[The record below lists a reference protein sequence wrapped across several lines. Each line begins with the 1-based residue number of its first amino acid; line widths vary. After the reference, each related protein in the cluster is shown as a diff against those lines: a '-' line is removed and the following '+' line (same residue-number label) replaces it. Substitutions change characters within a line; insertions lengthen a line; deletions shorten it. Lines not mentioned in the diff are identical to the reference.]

1 MFGVSFAHSSILLI
15 SGSNSKKGEPG
26 MEFAFDAILEI
37 EDIDSLSEMEPAR
50 ERHSMSPISLELSAM
65 NARFSLL
72 LE

>member
-50 ERHSMSPISLELSAM
+50 ERH
-65 NARFSLL
+65 
-72 LE
+72 